1 MLLNGGEYGGNRLL
15 SPRTMRLMT
24 SDALSPNVGVT
35 ERAVRNNMD
44 TTPMPQMGQGFG
56 LGFAVRTAEGRNPL
70 PGSVGTFYWTGA
82 WGTTF
87 FVDPQEKLIAL
98 QMIQVPATA
107 SSAWGACASRRR
119 NDPEKI
125 RHFYGRKRRAW

>member
-1 MLLNGGEYGGNRLL
+1 MLLKDVMTREVEVIRPGASLHEAAEKMKKLDVGPLPVCDGESL
-15 SPRTMRLMT
+15 
-24 SDALSPNVGVT
+24 VGMVT
-35 ERAVRNNMD
+35 DRDITVRA
-44 TTPMPQMGQGFG
+44 
-56 LGFAVRTAEGRNPL
+56 TAEGRNPL

-107 SSAWGACASRRR
+107 SSARTSPWLGRPSSRCSRRAT
-119 NDPEKI
+119 
-125 RHFYGRKRRAW
+125 G

>member
-1 MLLNGGEYGGNRLL
+1 MLLNGGEYGGGRLL
-15 SPRTMRLMT
+15 CPRTVRLMT
-24 SDALSPNVGVT
+24 SDALPPNVGPT

-44 TTPMPQMGQGFG
+44 TTPSAQMGQGFG

-82 WGTTF
+82 WGPTF
-87 FVDPQEKLIAL
+87 FVDPQEKVIAI

-107 SSAWGACASRRR
+107 SSA
-119 NDPEKI
+119 
-125 RHFYGRKRRAW
+125 YRRAFRNLTDQSLTGS